1 MAKPGLNGRWLVIAA
16 IVRAQAAGGEPCWI
30 CRLPID
36 TRTPEQGGP
45 PYRSRWSFS
54 ADHIKARSRGGES
67 TLANTLP
74 SHYGCNSRRGNGTRK
89 AWRSRKWTS
98 APGQG
103 QQPGRSDRSRGI
115 REW

>member
-1 MAKPGLNGRWLVIAA
+1 MAKPGLNGRWLAIAA
-16 IVRAQAAGGEPCWI
+16 IVRAQAARGEPCWL
-30 CRLPID
+30 CQLPID

-45 PYRSRWSFS
+45 PLRSRWSFS

-74 SHYGCNSRRGNGTRK
+74 SHYGCNSRRGNGTRRK
-89 AWRSRKWTS
+89 AWRARRWTKTTE
-98 APGQG
+98 AEPEQ
-103 QQPGRSDRSRGI
+103 RDDRSRGI